1 MTELTF
7 DQNFVKK
14 NERILD
20 YVRKNNLMKDYRE
33 YSLDDLLTKYQH
45 LPEKT
50 ALLGLAGQD
59 SPVLFDLEDTKPQ
72 SILFA
77 NDHLPSLR
85 RLMMVMINSITQYN
99 RPDQIQYL
107 IVSEYP
113 DKWTEYIQKF
123 DPQFDFCSG
132 IVGGYETVA
141 EDWVLYLSQLADA
154 RHHGRQLGPTIL
166 FFMDDLNQLEQLD
179 VQVRLNYEWLVRNG
193 AKVQVWPLAGINL
206 ENQLVMEKYGQQ
218 FKTRIIGQTDEK
230 VLLPYKKAFPPA
242 LINQL
247 KPNRNFM
254 TRIGSE
260 WIQFWVPK
268 LHS

>member
-7 DQNFVKK
+7 DYKMVQE
-14 NERILD
+14 NEKILD
-20 YVRKNNLMKDYRE
+20 IVRKNNLLKDYRD
-33 YSLDDLLTKYQH
+33 YSLEDLLTKYQH

-59 SPVLFDLEDTKPQ
+59 SPMLFDLEDSKPQ

-107 IVSEYP
+107 ILSEYP
-113 DKWTEYIQKF
+113 EKWTEYIQKF
-123 DPQFDFCSG
+123 DPKFDFCSG
-132 IVGGYETVA
+132 IVGGYETIA
-141 EDWVLYLSQLADA
+141 EDWILYLSQLADA
-154 RHHGRQLGPTIL
+154 RHHGRQSGPTIL

-206 ENQLVMEKYGQQ
+206 ENQFVMEKYGQN

>member
-7 DQNFVKK
+7 DHTSLHQHEN
-14 NERILD
+14 ILD
-20 YVRKNNLMKDYRE
+20 LVRKNNLQKDYRE
-33 YSLDDLLTKYQH
+33 YSLEDLLSKYQH

-50 ALLGLAGQD
+50 ALLGLAGQE

-72 SILFA
+72 SILLA

-107 IVSEYP
+107 IISEFP
-113 DKWTEYIQKF
+113 DKWSEYIQTF

-132 IVGGYETVA
+132 IVAGHDSIA
-141 EDWVLYLSQLADA
+141 EDWILYLSQLADA
-154 RHHGRQLGPTIL
+154 RHHGRQWGPTIL
-166 FFMDDLNQLEQLD
+166 FFIDDLAQLEQLD
-179 VQVRLNYEWLVRNG
+179 EQVRLNYEWLIRNG
-193 AKVQVWPLAGINL
+193 AKVQIWPIAGVNL
-206 ENQLVMEKYGQQ
+206 EQQAVMEKFGSH
-218 FKTRIIGQTDEK
+218 FKTRIIGQADEN
-230 VLLPYKKAFPPA
+230 VLLPYKKTFPPS
-242 LINQL
+242 LISQL

-268 LHS
+268 LHR